1 MTDLETDSDANSCSF
16 AVAADAADAS
26 YFESRRRGEKAPK
39 PRGRGLTTDQLM
51 KFFTGA
57 TWSGYDDNS
66 TVRPTFT
73 FRMADPATASA
84 RSGSGST
91 RRHRPRFWP
100 ASDRPYY
107 MNTNS

>member
-1 MTDLETDSDANSCSF
+1 M
-16 AVAADAADAS
+16 
-26 YFESRRRGEKAPK
+26 RRGEKARK

-73 FRMADPATASA
+73 FSPANFAPGA
-84 RSGSGST
+84 RSGKGQPSGR
-91 RRHRPRFWP
+91 RRHRFWP
-100 ASDRPYY
+100 ASDEPFF
-107 MNTNS
+107 MKT